1 MKDLHELWPHRW
13 ITSKAK
19 SFNSPVSGKGVIATA
34 SISKDEVVMVIGGII
49 VPKESILK
57 YRKILGHIGIQIAD
71 NFWIVPTT
79 RKELEETG
87 CPNHSCSP
95 NIGFDGPITYVAIK
109 DIKKGEEIFLDYAFM
124 ETDFEPFVC
133 KCSNKNCRKVIKP
146 TDWQIPEL
154 QKTYKQYF
162 SPYIKKKFF

>member
-19 SFNSPVSGKGVIATA
+19 SFNSPVNGKGVIATS
-34 SISKDEVVMVIGGII
+34 SIKKGEIVMVIGGII
-49 VPKESILK
+49 VPREGILK
-57 YRKILGHIGIQIAD
+57 YREILGHIGIQIAD

-79 RKELEETG
+79 RTELEETG

-95 NIGFDGPITYVAIK
+95 NIGFDGPITYVALR
-109 DIKKGEEIFLDYAFM
+109 DIKIGEEIFLDYAFM
-124 ETDFEPFVC
+124 ETYFEQFDC
-133 KCSNKNCRKVIKP
+133 KCGNKNCRKMIKP

-154 QKTYKQYF
+154 QKRYKQYF
-162 SPYIKKKFF
+162 SPYIKKKFS